1 MIKNTVTS
9 SILIVDDDPQ
19 VSLLIQCLLNE
30 EHYQVDVA
38 HSGKEVLS
46 RNDLKSFDLILLD
59 INMPGING
67 YELCNELKES
77 NETNEIPII
86 FLTGNCLPEDKVE
99 GFQCGAID
107 YVTKP
112 FHGSELLARIK
123 NHLELKHNQ
132 DYLKE
137 LALMDGLT
145 KLYNHSYIHERLSEE
160 ISKTKRH
167 NLELSLI
174 MIDLDDFKLI
184 NDTFGHKLG
193 DSVLKKVASSITDV
207 LREED
212 IAGRYGGEE
221 FLIILPNTDNSSAY
235 NVAEKIR
242 NAVKNLKWEPKALK
256 ITLSGGVYS
265 FSGETVNEFIEKAD
279 LLLYNAKDTGKDQI
293 MTGQPMSNYNQKRT
307 LIR

>member
-1 MIKNTVTS
+1 MIKNTVIS

-19 VSLLIQCLLNE
+19 VSLLIQCILNE
-30 EHYQVDVA
+30 ENYRVGVA
-38 HSGKEVLS
+38 HSGQEVLN

-67 YELCNELKES
+67 YELCQVLKDS

-86 FLTGNCLPEDKVE
+86 FLTGNSLPEDKVE
-99 GFQCGAID
+99 GFRCGAID

-112 FHGSELLARIK
+112 FNGSELLARIK

-132 DYLKE
+132 DFLKE

-145 KLYNHSYIHERLSEE
+145 KLFNHSYIHERLSEE

-174 MIDLDDFKLI
+174 MIDLDNFKLI

-193 DSVLKKVASSITDV
+193 DCVLKKVASSITNV

-221 FLIILPNTDNSSAY
+221 FIIILPNTDNSAAY

-242 NAVKNLKWEPKALK
+242 KAVKSLRWKTEALK

-265 FSGETVNEFIEKAD
+265 FSGETVNEFIEKTD
-279 LLLYNAKDTGKDQI
+279 MLLYNAKNTGKDQI
-293 MTGQPMSNYNQKRT
+293 TTGQPMLN
-307 LIR
+307 